1 MNQVAKLKD
10 TPVNV
15 KIILAGLWTSVT
27 LCYLYGDYFELYTP
41 GKAKGLV
48 EGNNLLDSPM
58 KLFFASVVLA
68 IPAVMVFLSLILK
81 PSVNRLLNIV
91 FGIFFSGVMILI
103 GISSFSDW
111 YLFYTFL
118 AALESIMTILIVKYA
133 WQWKKE
139 KPSPE

>member
-1 MNQVAKLKD
+1 MNQSAKLED
-10 TPVNV
+10 IQVNI

-48 EGNNLLDSPM
+48 EGSNLLDSPM

-68 IPAVMVFLSLILK
+68 IPAVMVFFSLILK
-81 PSVNRLLNIV
+81 PSVNRLLNII
-91 FGIFFSGVMILI
+91 FGIFFTGVMILI

-118 AALESIMTILIVKYA
+118 AAVESIMTILIVKYA

-139 KPSPE
+139 QPSSE